1 MEAMVW
7 VLNEA
12 PGLPSHAFGTLMGLA
27 THADKFGRAAFPAQ
41 ATLAGYTRKSAR
53 QVRRDLD
60 DLVAAGLIRHGDPR
74 FVAHIPADERP
85 IVWDLAMEKTA
96 SEAKPKPQRGGR
108 GRPVADVRP
117 DVDDR
122 SDVHVRSLDET
133 ADQTSGRTPTSGRTS
148 MAEGA
153 DVGVLLTVLEPKSK
167 SSTRRATST
176 TTRKKSTP
184 TEHPL
189 FAEFWKAY
197 PRREGKGK
205 AREAFNQAVD
215 NGATPE
221 VIVSAAARFARHCIR
236 VKTERGYMP
245 HPTTWLNQERWED
258 EYDADPGTEGAPPK
272 PLPPH
277 CGHCDPANRWIEL
290 PDGRYDRCPDCHPD
304 NARSHA

>member
-1 MEAMVW
+1 MVW

-85 IVWDLAMEKTA
+85 IVWDLAMEKRAT
-96 SEAKPKPQRGGR
+96 EAKPKPQRGGR
-108 GRPVADVRP
+108 RRPVVDVRP

-122 SDVHVRSLDET
+122 PDAHVRSLDED
-133 ADQTSGRTPTSGRTS
+133 ADQMGGRTPTSGRTS

-153 DVGVLLTVLEPKSK
+153 DVGVLLTVLEPKSRT
-167 SSTRRATST
+167 STRPSTST
-176 TTRKKSTP
+176 TKRKNAP
-184 TEHPL
+184 APEHPL
-189 FAEFWKAY
+189 FAEFWSAY

-205 AREAFNQAVD
+205 AREAFSKAVA

-221 VIVSAAARFARHCIR
+221 VLVGAAGRFARHHARIQ
-236 VKTERGYMP
+236 TEAKYIAM
-245 HPTTWLNQERWED
+245 PTTWLNQERWED
-258 EYDADPGTEGAPPK
+258 EIELEKITDSPLI
-272 PLPPH
+272 LPPH
-277 CGHCDPANRWIEL
+277 CGSCDPTTRWYEDD
-290 PDGRYDRCPDCHPD
+290 DGRYDRCPNCHPD
-304 NARSHA
+304 NVRSRT